1 MRRAPTEKSERL
13 IRSSSEQQKSEGKS
27 RGALPDAN
35 GPEPQGEGGRF
46 ATASG
51 MVHQGKA
58 APVDAQPGPLL
69 QRRSVGIGAYRCG
82 SCRAAASPRSA
93 HQQIGQTPG
102 TADCCNAAA
111 GLSNRRWRSLRAPA
125 RRGRR
130 SFPES
135 TTPRAAHVLADSC
148 ARRLDGGAGA
158 LPTASRVAAR
168 PTRRQAPATRR
179 RCWRRDVA
187 QQEADQNPNHP
198 SSRTA
203 ARRAPAARPC
213 RIAAPHGCRRSG
225 ARADVRA
232 RRQDHPP
239 MARGAVPRRPRRAAR
254 RLA

>member
-111 GLSNRRWRSLRAPA
+111 GLSNRRWRLLRAPA

-135 TTPRAAHVLADSC
+135 RTPRAASP
-148 ARRLDGGAGA
+148 ARAQLREASRRRRWRAPDGQQGSRATDA
-158 LPTASRVAAR
+158 KASTCYPTALL
-168 PTRRQAPATRR
+168 ATRR
-179 RCWRRDVA
+179 CTAR
-187 QQEADQNPNHP
+187 
-198 SSRTA
+198 SR
-203 ARRAPAARPC
+203 PKP
-213 RIAAPHGCRRSG
+213 
-225 ARADVRA
+225 
-232 RRQDHPP
+232 
-239 MARGAVPRRPRRAAR
+239 
-254 RLA
+254 